1 MGKVYDGEI
10 TLHFSFH
17 DLLAEDSET
26 LIDVLFPGGFEG
38 ELMGTSN
45 EKISCVD
52 EETGEEV

>member
-26 LIDVLFPGGFEG
+26 LIDVLFP
-38 ELMGTSN
+38 
-45 EKISCVD
+45 VD
-52 EETGEEV
+52 LKGN